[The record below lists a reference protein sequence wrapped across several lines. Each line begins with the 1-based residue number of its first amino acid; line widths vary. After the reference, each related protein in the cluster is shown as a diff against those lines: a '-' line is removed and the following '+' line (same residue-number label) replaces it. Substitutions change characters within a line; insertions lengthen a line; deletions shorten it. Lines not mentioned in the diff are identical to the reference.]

1 MMFINFSDIPGHQ
14 NLFLDYLYE
23 FDKVKSFYKYNFR
36 DREEYPGL
44 FKTVSESPRGFLGEL
59 ADIISKQYSGR
70 KISSR
75 TERNISLL
83 KNDNTLAVVT
93 GQQLG
98 LIGGPLYTFYK
109 IITAIKLS
117 KHLTERY
124 DDFNFVPVFWL
135 EGDDHDFD
143 EVTWINLLNEN
154 NELVKIKYNDNAPE
168 DSNRGSVGYVKLQ
181 NTINTFFEEMNN
193 NLRGTDFTSEI
204 MENLRSFYSEGK
216 TFKQAFIELISWLF
230 DKHGLILFDPQ
241 DRDLKKLLIPVFQ
254 NAISSFREHTE
265 KLVNISATL
274 DEIYHAQVKVRPVN
288 LFYNYEGG
296 RYLIEPVENEFKLKG
311 KKKKFTYDELNL
323 LIQQEPEKF
332 SPNVLLRPICQD
344 YLLPTAFYVG
354 GPAEIAYFA
363 QVTPLYKSFKVNV
376 PIVYPRSSAS
386 LVEKNISSAIQKFD
400 LKINEIFADPEK
412 IKEKIVSKMSADNLA
427 DVFDRSSYEIEIVYD
442 KLKEKLFEIDKAL
455 SEAVNKYK
463 QNSLNNLNQLKGKAI
478 EAQKKKYEVSLRQID
493 KITMNLY
500 PEQNLQEREVNFI
513 YFANKY
519 GIDVIDKIFEELDI
533 NVFDHQIIYL

>member
-1 MMFINFSDIPGHQ
+1 MFINFSDIPGHQ

-23 FDKVKSFYKYNFR
+23 FDKVKSFYRYNFR

-44 FKTVSESPRGFLGEL
+44 FKSVSESPRGFREEL
-59 ADIISKQYSGR
+59 AGIVTNQYSGR

-75 TERNISLL
+75 TEHNISLL
-83 KNDNTLAVVT
+83 KNNNTLAVVT

-98 LIGGPLYTFYK
+98 LMGGPLYTFYK

-124 DDFNFVPVFWL
+124 DDYNFVPVFWL

-143 EVTWINLLNEN
+143 EVAWINLLNEN
-154 NELVKIKYNDNAPE
+154 NELVKIKYTDNASE
-168 DSNRGSVGYVKLQ
+168 DVNRGSVGYVKLQ
-181 NTINTFFEEMNN
+181 STINDFFGEVDK
-193 NLRGTDFTSEI
+193 NLRGTDFKADL
-204 MENLRSFYSEGK
+204 MENLRVFYTEGK
-216 TFKQAFIELISWLF
+216 TFKQAFTELILWLF

-241 DRDLKKLLIPVFQ
+241 DKELKKLLIPVFQ
-254 NAISSFREHTE
+254 NEISGFREHTE
-265 KLVNISATL
+265 KLVNVSATL

-288 LFYNYEGG
+288 LFYNYADG
-296 RYLIEPVENEFKLKG
+296 RYLIEPVENEFKLRG
-311 KKKKFTYDELNL
+311 KKKKFTFEELNS

-344 YLLPTAFYVG
+344 YLLPTAFYIG
-354 GPAEIAYFA
+354 GPAEVAYSA
-363 QVTPLYKSFKVNV
+363 QVNPLYKIFKVSA
-376 PIVYPRSSAS
+376 PIIYPRSSAS

-412 IKEKIVSKMSADNLA
+412 IKEKIVSKMSEDSLA
-427 DVFDRSSYEIEIVYD
+427 DVFDRSSYEIELVYD
-442 KLKEKLFEIDKAL
+442 KLKENLFEIDKAL
-455 SEAVNKYK
+455 SEAGNKYK
-463 QNSLNNLNQLKGKAI
+463 QNSLNNLSQLKGKAI
-478 EAQKKKYEVSLRQID
+478 EAQKKKYEVTLRQID

-500 PEQNLQEREVNFI
+500 PDQNLQEREVNFA

-519 GIDVIDKIFEELDI
+519 GIEVIDKIFEELDI
-533 NVFDHQIIYL
+533 NVFEHQIIYL